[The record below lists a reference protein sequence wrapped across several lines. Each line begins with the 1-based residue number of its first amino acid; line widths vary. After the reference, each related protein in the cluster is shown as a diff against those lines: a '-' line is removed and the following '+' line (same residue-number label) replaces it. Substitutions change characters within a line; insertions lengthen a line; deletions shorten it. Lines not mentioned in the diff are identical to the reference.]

1 MQPSESSEA
10 PAQKPGQPASP
21 QAALTKSAE
30 QAVDQL
36 AEIAALGNSV
46 KQAYVSQ
53 LKLTGQIATA
63 EWQLTGRSLTIA
75 AALVVCF
82 GAGLILL
89 WGSTLLLL
97 GYLIFQLSSSVWITA
112 TALLLL
118 QFALLFWC
126 WRSLGYVLS
135 QAGFS
140 NTWRQLQMLLFTPP
154 QEHKDADPTVADQAT
169 TAVD

>member
-10 PAQKPGQPASP
+10 AAEQPGQPVST

-30 QAVDQL
+30 QALDQL

-46 KQAYVSQ
+46 KQAYASQ

-82 GAGLILL
+82 GAGMILL
-89 WGSTLLLL
+89 WGSILAVL
-97 GYLIFQLSSSVWITA
+97 GYVLFQLSSSVAITA

-118 QFALLFWC
+118 QFAVLFWC
-126 WRSLGYVLS
+126 WRSLAYVLS

-140 NTWRQLQMLLFTPP
+140 NTWRQLQLLLFRP
-154 QEHKDADPTVADQAT
+154 QKEDTNADPTAT
-169 TAVD
+169 D

>member
-1 MQPSESSEA
+1 MHHRESSEA
-10 PAQKPGQPASP
+10 PAQRPGQPAS
-21 QAALTKSAE
+21 AALHQSAE
-30 QAVDQL
+30 RVLDQL
-36 AEIAALGNSV
+36 AHLAALGHSV
-46 KQAYVSQ
+46 KQAYTSQ

-89 WGSTLLLL
+89 WGSILVVL
-97 GYLIFQLSSSVWITA
+97 GYLLFQLSSSVLITA
-112 TALLLL
+112 AALLLL
-118 QFALLFWC
+118 QCGLLLWC

-140 NTWRQLQMLLFTPP
+140 NTLNQLGSLFFAAKPEDNNAYSTASD
-154 QEHKDADPTVADQAT
+154 KT
-169 TAVD
+169 TG

>member
-1 MQPSESSEA
+1 MQPDESSEA
-10 PAQKPGQPASP
+10 VAKQPEQPLSP

-30 QAVDQL
+30 QALDQL

-46 KQAYVSQ
+46 RQAYARQ
-53 LKLTGQIATA
+53 LTLTGQIATA

-75 AALVVCF
+75 AALVLCF
-82 GAGLILL
+82 GAGMILL
-89 WGSTLLLL
+89 WGSILAVL
-97 GYLIFQLSSSVWITA
+97 GYVLFQLSSSVAITA

-126 WRSLGYVLS
+126 WRSLAYVLS

-140 NTWRQLQMLLFTPP
+140 NTWRQLQLLLFRP
-154 QEHKDADPTVADQAT
+154 QKEDTNADPTAT
-169 TAVD
+169 D